1 MPGKSIEQAW
11 FVLCGLSYHIRCGI
25 RVTNYIKI
33 ISLLAVVG
41 GAMALA
47 QCYLKESGQVIRRG
61 RGGPLSIVNCFR
73 LLTAVFFELVCSACT
88 HFSKLSDMLPSMELS
103 IDSLSD
109 AINIGD
115 DSSLKKKS
123 SSVSI
128 AEDKDK
134 YIMRIYCVALGVQI
148 PTRRLIEYQYLNEA
162 LILKSKMVVFGG
174 HSTLVHQFQLCSRH
188 GTGISH
194 RWKSRAFSF

>member
-1 MPGKSIEQAW
+1 M
-11 FVLCGLSYHIRCGI
+11 
-25 RVTNYIKI
+25 
-33 ISLLAVVG
+33 VG
-41 GAMALA
+41 VAMALA

-73 LLTAVFFELVCSACT
+73 LFTAVFFELVCSACT

-148 PTRRLIEYQYLNEA
+148 PTRKLIEYQYLNEA
-162 LILKSKMVVFGG
+162 LILKKQNGGLWGPLYPCAPIPTVFPARYWYFAPLEIPGVFF
-174 HSTLVHQFQLCSRH
+174 L
-188 GTGISH
+188 I
-194 RWKSRAFSF
+194 